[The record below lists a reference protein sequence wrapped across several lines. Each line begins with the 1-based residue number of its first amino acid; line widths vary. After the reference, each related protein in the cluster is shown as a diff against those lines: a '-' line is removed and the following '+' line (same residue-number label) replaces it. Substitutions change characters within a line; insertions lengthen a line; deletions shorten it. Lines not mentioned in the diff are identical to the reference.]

1 MVALGVQDY
10 CRLYPRGVSGA
21 ESVWWQISPFLYQKW
36 MSYFSSSDGHLTIW
50 DPAPPSCS
58 STNGPAGTG
67 CLSHIPKSINQ
78 SYGSTWWDSTAPDF
92 CATPNVGPA
101 ESGISNQTPFPALN
115 KSLQR
120 IAWNSRWAERSGL
133 TFRFYMV
140 SYYERSHRIAVGAR
154 QGTVAL
160 YDIRTGKCQVRPL
173 GIEPILS
180 KTAGKS
186 QEQRLMKDFWLR
198 SLG

>member
-1 MVALGVQDY
+1 MANFPLPLSKMDELFLLVGWALN
-10 CRLYPRGVSGA
+10 RLR
-21 ESVWWQISPFLYQKW
+21 
-36 MSYFSSSDGHLTIW
+36 SSSTELFQHKW
-50 DPAPPSCS
+50 SCRDWV
-58 STNGPAGTG
+58 
-67 CLSHIPKSINQ
+67 LIPHSQINQ
-78 SYGSTWWDSTAPDF
+78 SIIGSTWWDSTAPNF

-115 KSLQR
+115 KSLER